1 MTKKEQLA
9 NVVAALDERET
20 ELVLR
25 YIYQLRN
32 EDLIN
37 EDGEVII
44 DSFYKNLLEDIDPN
58 EAAVA
63 YTEEEIST
71 ISWFLHI
78 PNDLFKVSSYF
89 SISI

>member
-9 NVVAALDERET
+9 NVVVALDERET

-37 EDGEVII
+37 EYGEVII

-71 ISWFLHI
+71 IS
-78 PNDLFKVSSYF
+78 
-89 SISI
+89 

>member
-9 NVVAALDERET
+9 NVVAALDEREI

-25 YIYQLRN
+25 YIYQLRI

-37 EDGEVII
+37 EDGEVIV

-58 EAAVA
+58 EVAVA
-63 YTEEEIST
+63 DTKEEIST
-71 ISWFLHI
+71 IS
-78 PNDLFKVSSYF
+78 
-89 SISI
+89 

>member
-1 MTKKEQLA
+1 MMTKKEQLA
-9 NVVAALDERET
+9 NIVAELDERET

-32 EDLIN
+32 DDLIN
-37 EDGEVII
+37 EDGEVIV

-71 ISWFLHI
+71 IS
-78 PNDLFKVSSYF
+78 
-89 SISI
+89 

>member
-63 YTEEEIST
+63 YTEEEVST
-71 ISWFLHI
+71 IS
-78 PNDLFKVSSYF
+78 
-89 SISI
+89 

>member
-63 YTEEEIST
+63 YIKEEIST
-71 ISWFLHI
+71 I
-78 PNDLFKVSSYF
+78 N
-89 SISI
+89 

>member
-9 NVVAALDERET
+9 NVVAELNERET

-32 EDLIN
+32 DDLIN
-37 EDGEVII
+37 EDGEVIV
-44 DSFYKNLLEDIDPN
+44 DSFYKNLLKDIDPN

-71 ISWFLHI
+71 IS
-78 PNDLFKVSSYF
+78 
-89 SISI
+89 

>member
-9 NVVAALDERET
+9 NVVAELDERET

-32 EDLIN
+32 DDLIN
-37 EDGEVII
+37 EDGEVIV

-63 YTEEEIST
+63 YTEEEVST
-71 ISWFLHI
+71 IS
-78 PNDLFKVSSYF
+78 
-89 SISI
+89 

>member
-9 NVVAALDERET
+9 NVVAELDERET

-37 EDGEVII
+37 EDGEVIV

-71 ISWFLHI
+71 IS
-78 PNDLFKVSSYF
+78 
-89 SISI
+89 

>member
-1 MTKKEQLA
+1 MSKKEQLA
-9 NVVAALDERET
+9 NVVAELDERET

-32 EDLIN
+32 DDLIN
-37 EDGEVII
+37 EDGEVIV

-71 ISWFLHI
+71 IS
-78 PNDLFKVSSYF
+78 
-89 SISI
+89 

>member
-44 DSFYKNLLEDIDPN
+44 DSFYKNLLEDIDQMKQL
-58 EAAVA
+58 
-63 YTEEEIST
+63 
-71 ISWFLHI
+71 LHTQKKKYQ
-78 PNDLFKVSSYF
+78 P
-89 SISI
+89 

>member
-44 DSFYKNLLEDIDPN
+44 DSFYKNLLEDIYPN

-63 YTEEEIST
+63 YTKEEIST
-71 ISWFLHI
+71 IS
-78 PNDLFKVSSYF
+78 
-89 SISI
+89 

>member
-9 NVVAALDERET
+9 NVVAELDERET

-32 EDLIN
+32 DDLIN
-37 EDGEVII
+37 EDGEVIV
-44 DSFYKNLLEDIDPN
+44 DSFYKKLLEDIDPN

-63 YTEEEIST
+63 YTEEEVST
-71 ISWFLHI
+71 IS
-78 PNDLFKVSSYF
+78 
-89 SISI
+89 

>member
-58 EAAVA
+58 EAAVQTQKKK
-63 YTEEEIST
+63 YQ
-71 ISWFLHI
+71 L
-78 PNDLFKVSSYF
+78 
-89 SISI
+89 

>member
-44 DSFYKNLLEDIDPN
+44 DSFYKNLLEDINPMKQL
-58 EAAVA
+58 
-63 YTEEEIST
+63 
-71 ISWFLHI
+71 LHT
-78 PNDLFKVSSYF
+78 
-89 SISI
+89 

>member
-44 DSFYKNLLEDIDPN
+44 DSFYKNLLEDINPN

-71 ISWFLHI
+71 I
-78 PNDLFKVSSYF
+78 N
-89 SISI
+89 

>member
-1 MTKKEQLA
+1 MAKKEQLA
-9 NVVAALDERET
+9 NVVAELDERET

-32 EDLIN
+32 DDLIN
-37 EDGEVII
+37 EDGEVIV

-71 ISWFLHI
+71 IS
-78 PNDLFKVSSYF
+78 
-89 SISI
+89 

>member
-9 NVVAALDERET
+9 NVVAALDEREI

-37 EDGEVII
+37 ENGEVII

-71 ISWFLHI
+71 IS
-78 PNDLFKVSSYF
+78 
-89 SISI
+89 

>member
-71 ISWFLHI
+71 IS
-78 PNDLFKVSSYF
+78 
-89 SISI
+89 

>member
-9 NVVAALDERET
+9 NVVAELDEREI

-37 EDGEVII
+37 ENGEVII

-71 ISWFLHI
+71 IS
-78 PNDLFKVSSYF
+78 
-89 SISI
+89 

>member
-32 EDLIN
+32 NDLIN
-37 EDGEVII
+37 EDGEVIV
-44 DSFYKNLLEDIDPN
+44 DSFYKNLLEDINPN
-58 EAAVA
+58 ETAVA
-63 YTEEEIST
+63 YTEEEVST
-71 ISWFLHI
+71 IS
-78 PNDLFKVSSYF
+78 
-89 SISI
+89 

>member
-37 EDGEVII
+37 EDDEVII

-63 YTEEEIST
+63 YTKEEIST
-71 ISWFLHI
+71 IS
-78 PNDLFKVSSYF
+78 
-89 SISI
+89 

>member
-44 DSFYKNLLEDIDPN
+44 DSFYKNLLEDINPN

-63 YTEEEIST
+63 YIKEEIST
-71 ISWFLHI
+71 IS
-78 PNDLFKVSSYF
+78 
-89 SISI
+89 

>member
-1 MTKKEQLA
+1 MMTKKEQLA
-9 NVVAALDERET
+9 NVVAELDERET

-32 EDLIN
+32 DDLIN
-37 EDGEVII
+37 EDGEVIV

-63 YTEEEIST
+63 YTEEEIKKLMG
-71 ISWFLHI
+71 IVEWALRLNGKNK
-78 PNDLFKVSSYF
+78 P
-89 SISI
+89 

>member
-9 NVVAALDERET
+9 NVVAALDEREI

-37 EDGEVII
+37 ENGEVII

-58 EAAVA
+58 VAAVA

-71 ISWFLHI
+71 IS
-78 PNDLFKVSSYF
+78 
-89 SISI
+89 

>member
-25 YIYQLRN
+25 YIYQLQN

-37 EDGEVII
+37 EDGEVIV

-63 YTEEEIST
+63 YIKEEIST
-71 ISWFLHI
+71 IS
-78 PNDLFKVSSYF
+78 
-89 SISI
+89 

>member
-9 NVVAALDERET
+9 NVVAALDEREI

-25 YIYQLRN
+25 YIYQLRI

-37 EDGEVII
+37 EDGEVIV

-58 EAAVA
+58 EVAVA
-63 YTEEEIST
+63 DTKEKYQ
-71 ISWFLHI
+71 L
-78 PNDLFKVSSYF
+78 
-89 SISI
+89 

>member
-9 NVVAALDERET
+9 NVVAELDERET

-32 EDLIN
+32 DDLIN
-37 EDGEVII
+37 EDGEVIV

-63 YTEEEIST
+63 YTEKEIST
-71 ISWFLHI
+71 IS
-78 PNDLFKVSSYF
+78 
-89 SISI
+89 

>member
-44 DSFYKNLLEDIDPN
+44 DSFYKNLLEVIDPN

-71 ISWFLHI
+71 IS
-78 PNDLFKVSSYF
+78 
-89 SISI
+89 

>member
-32 EDLIN
+32 DDLIN
-37 EDGEVII
+37 EDGEVIV

-71 ISWFLHI
+71 IS
-78 PNDLFKVSSYF
+78 
-89 SISI
+89 

>member
-58 EAAVA
+58 EAAMA

-71 ISWFLHI
+71 IS
-78 PNDLFKVSSYF
+78 
-89 SISI
+89 

>member
-32 EDLIN
+32 DDLIN
-37 EDGEVII
+37 EDGEVIV
-44 DSFYKNLLEDIDPN
+44 DSFYKNLLEVTDPN
-58 EAAVA
+58 EAAVV

-71 ISWFLHI
+71 IS
-78 PNDLFKVSSYF
+78 
-89 SISI
+89 

>member
-1 MTKKEQLA
+1 MMTKKEQLA
-9 NVVAALDERET
+9 NVVAELDERET

-32 EDLIN
+32 DDLIN
-37 EDGEVII
+37 EDGEVIV

-63 YTEEEIST
+63 YTEKEIST
-71 ISWFLHI
+71 IS
-78 PNDLFKVSSYF
+78 
-89 SISI
+89 

>member
-9 NVVAALDERET
+9 NVVAELDERET

-32 EDLIN
+32 DDLIN
-37 EDGEVII
+37 EDGEVIV

-58 EAAVA
+58 EVAVA

-71 ISWFLHI
+71 IS
-78 PNDLFKVSSYF
+78 
-89 SISI
+89 

>member
-9 NVVAALDERET
+9 NVVAELDERET
-20 ELVLR
+20 ELVLQ

-32 EDLIN
+32 DDLIN
-37 EDGEVII
+37 EDGEVIV

-63 YTEEEIST
+63 YTEEEIAT
-71 ISWFLHI
+71 IS
-78 PNDLFKVSSYF
+78 
-89 SISI
+89 

>member
-20 ELVLR
+20 ELVLC

-32 EDLIN
+32 DDLIN
-37 EDGEVII
+37 EDGEVIV
-44 DSFYKNLLEDIDPN
+44 DSFYKNLLEVIDPN

-71 ISWFLHI
+71 IS
-78 PNDLFKVSSYF
+78 
-89 SISI
+89 